1 MPRWARAC
9 TALGPGGCVLGR
21 PGPLFRR
28 VKPVYPEPG
37 RPGPIATC
45 TPTTNK
51 KGIKLIV
58 QNAPAA
64 GPHVSRRLVGSLFL
78 SLRAPESELR
88 PPESGSVE
96 ALPGALEQRGM
107 SLIRIAVSVFILL
120 AVVESAAA
128 TRSPSADVQNAIY
141 SNRITIFSK
150 SYCP

>member
-1 MPRWARAC
+1 M
-9 TALGPGGCVLGR
+9 
-21 PGPLFRR
+21 
-28 VKPVYPEPG
+28 
-37 RPGPIATC
+37 
-45 TPTTNK
+45 
-51 KGIKLIV
+51 